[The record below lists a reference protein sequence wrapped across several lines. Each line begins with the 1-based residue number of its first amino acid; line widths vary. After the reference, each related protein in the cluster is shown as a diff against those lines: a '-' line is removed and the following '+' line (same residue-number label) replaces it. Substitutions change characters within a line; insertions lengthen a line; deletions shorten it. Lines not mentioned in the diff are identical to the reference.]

1 MTDASTHERQY
12 DLSDAQRDLR
22 DGIRDLVAEHVA
34 PRAAAIDAAGEFPA
48 DVREALAAHD
58 IFALP
63 FEEEHGGTGTGA
75 LMLVVAIESTWPR
88 PPMTPRSPPGTP
100 SDSPSP

>member
-1 MTDASTHERQY
+1 EGTQLAHGLASRIGGTPIVGIPRIGRIRRTMTDASTHERQY

-48 DVREALAAHD
+48 DVRDALAALD

-63 FEEEHGGTGTGA
+63 FDEEHGGTGTGA
-75 LMLVVAIESTWPR
+75 L
-88 PPMTPRSPPGTP
+88 
-100 SDSPSP
+100 